1 MTGQNSLHILLIDDN
16 RCDARSLKEHLA
28 EVGASEFR
36 VTQVDRLATAI
47 ELVAGQKP
55 DVVLLA
61 LSLPDSRGLETLIR
75 MHAAANDVPIVVL
88 TSIEDEALGLTL
100 IQAGAQD
107 YLVKGQVTGALL
119 TRSLRHAIERA
130 RREAALE
137 HSKRVLGE
145 QTRLLRSILCS
156 MGEGVVVVDEEGAPV
171 LFNPAAERILG
182 LPPEEV
188 SPANWIE
195 QMGAVCPDRAS
206 RSPRA
211 NLPLLHVLRGDEVN
225 NVEVFV
231 RRTGEHQGPWLSVS
245 TRKLEGDNGTACGQV
260 VVFHDV
266 TRHKLVEAA
275 LRDSEHR
282 LRSLIESAQDIM
294 LTVSKDAVI
303 TSLNPAF
310 ERLTGWTCN
319 EWIGKPFGGLLHPD
333 DLQFTADLLA
343 HTMAEREVLTAAL
356 HLRMR
361 EGGYLT
367 VEATIV
373 PHVNGDRVIGMM
385 GIMRDIT
392 ERKRAEEALRDHAE
406 RLRSIVESTK
416 DAIVLLDQE
425 GKVAFW
431 NKGAQDMF
439 GYSVPEIVGRP
450 MTLVIP
456 ARFREAHERGIKR
469 AVTAGRLT
477 VTGNMFELFGL
488 RKDGT
493 EFPLELTITAWR
505 AKSGLFFTGILRDIT
520 ERRRAEAEREKL
532 LNDRLLLLEST
543 GEGIYGLDQ
552 QGRCTFINKAG
563 ARMLGYQPEEVIG
576 KNMHALIHHH
586 RADGSPYPS
595 EDCRIYAAFLKGEGY
610 HVENEMMWRK
620 DGTAFPV
627 EYSSFPVSE
636 RGVITGAVVTFTDI
650 TERKRAEEQ
659 LQTTVDQL
667 RSLSRRLE
675 VVREEERR
683 RIARELHDQLG
694 VALTCLKF
702 DLRQLSQS
710 MSMVD
715 KHSVRVHLQDKI
727 HSMVGPIDNTIGLV
741 QRIVTELRPG
751 VLDDLGL
758 VAALEW
764 LVRDFQQRTGIASA
778 FSTSLE
784 DIEVGR
790 EVATAVFRICQEALT
805 NVARHARATE
815 VMISLEQT
823 SRRLLLEVKDNG
835 QGIPAEKVADAQS
848 LGLLGMRERA
858 GQVGGR
864 LIITSRPGEGATL
877 TLSLPKANSQQPI
890 ASSE

>member
-1 MTGQNSLHILLIDDN
+1 MTGQNSLHILLIDEN

-55 DVVLLA
+55 DVVLLD
-61 LSLPDSRGLETLIR
+61 LSLPDSHGPDTLIR

-119 TRSLRHAIERA
+119 TRALRYAVERA
-130 RREAALE
+130 RTESVLKQSERAL
-137 HSKRVLGE
+137 RA
-145 QTRLLRSILCS
+145 QARLLWSILCS
-156 MGEGVVVVDEEGAPV
+156 MGEGVVVVDKEGAPV

-182 LPPEEV
+182 LPPKEV

-195 QMGAVCPDRAS
+195 QMGTVYPDRAS

-211 NLPLLHVLRGDEVN
+211 NLPLLHVFRGDEVN

-231 RRTGEHQGPWLSVS
+231 RRTGEHQGSWLSVS

-373 PHVNGDRVIGMM
+373 PHVNGDQVIGMM
-385 GIMRDIT
+385 GIM
-392 ERKRAEEALRDHAE
+392 
-406 RLRSIVESTK
+406 
-416 DAIVLLDQE
+416 
-425 GKVAFW
+425 
-431 NKGAQDMF
+431 
-439 GYSVPEIVGRP
+439 
-450 MTLVIP
+450 
-456 ARFREAHERGIKR
+456 
-469 AVTAGRLT
+469 
-477 VTGNMFELFGL
+477 
-488 RKDGT
+488 
-493 EFPLELTITAWR
+493 
-505 AKSGLFFTGILRDIT
+505 RDIT

-563 ARMLGYQPEEVIG
+563 ARMLGYRPEEVIG

-702 DLRQLSQS
+702 DLVQLSQTV
-710 MSMVD
+710 SMVD

-784 DIEVGR
+784 DIEVDR

-815 VMISLEQT
+815 VTISLEQT
-823 SRRLLLEVKDNG
+823 SWRLLLEVKDNG

-864 LIITSRPGEGATL
+864 LIITGRPGEGTTV